1 MNTLKIDNDII
12 INTCSNF
19 DNEQKKILLNTAQIT
34 KIFYP
39 DSVTD
44 DFDATVISIYE
55 TDFKEKVKH
64 GKNVL
69 VGENV
74 TIGSNCLIGHNT
86 IIEKNVSIGNNCSIG
101 SNTVIRNTIIKNNIE
116 DETTQIMKN
125 IENIL
130 KEAGLMFDNVVRTK
144 IYLTNMNDFSAVNNV
159 YGSYFKSNPPARTT
173 IEVSGLPLGV
183 NVEIDMIAVFNN

>member
-1 MNTLKIDNDII
+1 MKKFLFIFLILYSPSIYQQTNMKTIINSDHAPKPVGPYSQAVRAGNTLYISGQVAID
-12 INTCSNF
+12 
-19 DNEQKKILLNTAQIT
+19 
-34 KIFYP
+34 P
-39 DSVTD
+39 
-44 DFDATVISIYE
+44 IS
-55 TDFKEKVKH
+55 
-64 GKNVL
+64 
-69 VGENV
+69 
-74 TIGSNCLIGHNT
+74 
-86 IIEKNVSIGNNCSIG
+86 
-101 SNTVIRNTIIKNNIE
+101 NTIIKSNIE

-173 IEVSGLPLGV
+173 IEVSGLPLAV

>member
-1 MNTLKIDNDII
+1 MKKFLFIFLILYSPSIYQQTNMKTIINSDYAPKPVGPYSQAVRAGNTLYISGQVAID
-12 INTCSNF
+12 
-19 DNEQKKILLNTAQIT
+19 
-34 KIFYP
+34 P
-39 DSVTD
+39 
-44 DFDATVISIYE
+44 IS
-55 TDFKEKVKH
+55 
-64 GKNVL
+64 
-69 VGENV
+69 
-74 TIGSNCLIGHNT
+74 
-86 IIEKNVSIGNNCSIG
+86 
-101 SNTVIRNTIIKNNIE
+101 NTIIKSNIE

-144 IYLTNMNDFSAVNNV
+144 IYLTNMNDFSVVNNV

>member
-1 MNTLKIDNDII
+1 MKTIINSDHAPKPVGPYSQAVRVGNTLYISGQVAID
-12 INTCSNF
+12 
-19 DNEQKKILLNTAQIT
+19 
-34 KIFYP
+34 P
-39 DSVTD
+39 
-44 DFDATVISIYE
+44 IS
-55 TDFKEKVKH
+55 
-64 GKNVL
+64 
-69 VGENV
+69 
-74 TIGSNCLIGHNT
+74 
-86 IIEKNVSIGNNCSIG
+86 
-101 SNTVIRNTIIKNNIE
+101 NTIIKNNIE

-183 NVEIDMIAVFNN
+183 NVEIDMIAVFDN

>member
-1 MNTLKIDNDII
+1 MKKFLVIFLSLYSPSIYQQTNMKTIINSKHAPKPVGPYSQAVRAGNTLYISGQVAID
-12 INTCSNF
+12 
-19 DNEQKKILLNTAQIT
+19 
-34 KIFYP
+34 P
-39 DSVTD
+39 
-44 DFDATVISIYE
+44 IS
-55 TDFKEKVKH
+55 
-64 GKNVL
+64 
-69 VGENV
+69 
-74 TIGSNCLIGHNT
+74 
-86 IIEKNVSIGNNCSIG
+86 
-101 SNTVIRNTIIKNNIE
+101 NTIIKSNIE
-116 DETTQIMKN
+116 DETTQLMKN